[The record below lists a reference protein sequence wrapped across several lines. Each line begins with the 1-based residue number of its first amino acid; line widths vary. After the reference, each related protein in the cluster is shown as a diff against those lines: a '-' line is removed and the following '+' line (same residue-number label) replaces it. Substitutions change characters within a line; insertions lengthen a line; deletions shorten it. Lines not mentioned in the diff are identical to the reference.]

1 MTESSGAKCAINQAT
16 DAKDQSAP
24 DQLAPDTAPANVPNL
39 PAAGPLAAYGWFGP
53 ASIGTGTT
61 TITVAIATPDTLL
74 TTDQGPAIS
83 QAMPQ
88 EWLPLLH
95 AAELEWEIVANI
107 HFVDITKEALGL
119 GGAPNMIAT
128 PDILIGVAPL
138 TTDEKTADFAGFTYW
153 QRDADGYF
161 LPGTVIKLDDP
172 KDGPVVALPDGDFEY
187 VGYPTTVFQTML
199 HELGHAIGLAHNND
213 NPASIMNP
221 LLSADNRLPNSQD
234 TEASWLLYGPAP
246 VSAVLN
252 LTQDDI
258 KLLDSLVYNRS
269 ELVTG

>member
-1 MTESSGAKCAINQAT
+1 MT
-16 DAKDQSAP
+16 
-24 DQLAPDTAPANVPNL
+24 APDTAMTDVSNLL

-53 ASIGTGTT
+53 ASSGPGTT
-61 TITVAIATPDTLL
+61 TITVEIATADTVLP
-74 TTDQGPAIS
+74 TDRGPAIS
-83 QAMPQ
+83 QAMPP

-95 AAELEWEIVANI
+95 AAELVWEIGTNI
-107 HFVDITKEALGL
+107 HFVDITNETLGL
-119 GGAPNMIAT
+119 DGTMNMIAA

-153 QRDADGYF
+153 KLDADGYF

-187 VGYPTTVFQTML
+187 VGYPTTVFQSML

-221 LLSADNRLPNSQD
+221 VLSADNRVLTAQD
-234 TEASWLLYGPAP
+234 SEASRLLYGPAP
-246 VSAVLN
+246 ASAVLN
-252 LTQDDI
+252 LTQDDL

-269 ELVTG
+269 ELLTT

>member
-1 MTESSGAKCAINQAT
+1 MSNEGKCAVIHPNASTAT
-16 DAKDQSAP
+16 NESATTP
-24 DQLAPDTAPANVPNL
+24 PPTTPAVSDLTAP
-39 PAAGPLAAYGWFGP
+39 GPIASYGWFGP
-53 ASIGTGTT
+53 ASVGTGTT
-61 TITVAIATPDTLL
+61 TITVAIATPDTVL

-95 AAELEWEIVANI
+95 AAELVWEIGANI
-107 HFVDITKEALGL
+107 HFVDITEEALGL
-119 GGAPNMIAT
+119 DGAPKMIAA

-138 TTDEKTADFAGFTYW
+138 TTDEKTVDFAGFTYW

-187 VGYPTTVFQTML
+187 VGYPTTVFQSML
-199 HELGHAIGLAHNND
+199 HELGHAIGLAHNED

-221 LLSADNRLPNSQD
+221 LLSADNRVLSAQD
-234 TEASWLLYGPAP
+234 TEASRLLYGPAP